1 MNRHE
6 FYDNL
11 NKYNAISHSGNYKY
25 YNKIDL
31 PDGSTRYF
39 YTKAEWDAYN
49 KEVSSKTNINP
60 NKGSMYEELA
70 QQAKQYDQEVNKD
83 NNRKAFAQKNINNR
97 ENAIKKAYEDEQ
109 NRRRAEAEAK
119 QKEIEDKRNSPEG
132 RKFYA
137 EKNEALKYLQEW
149 VKNKKAHTGVRNM
162 GVNSPS
168 VMKKITGKIKSIIIN
183 KFGENCFKQ
192 PAMISDEGRQAIYNY
207 IKNLE
212 YENL

>member
-1 MNRHE
+1 
-6 FYDNL
+6 
-11 NKYNAISHSGNYKY
+11 
-25 YNKIDL
+25 
-31 PDGSTRYF
+31 
-39 YTKAEWDAYN
+39 
-49 KEVSSKTNINP
+49 
-60 NKGSMYEELA
+60 MYEDLA
-70 QQAKQYDQEVNKD
+70 QKVKEHDQEINKD
-83 NNRKAFAQKNINNR
+83 SNRKAFAQKNINNR

-109 NRRRAEAEAK
+109 NRRHAEEEAK

-132 RKFYA
+132 QEFYA
-137 EKNEALKYLQEW
+137 AKNEALEWLQKW
-149 VKNKKAHTGVRNM
+149 VKNKRAHTGVRNY